1 VLKTTNIYGDRGSSC
16 GRNIVENPMFEA
28 SKRLKFLSYK
38 FFNVAT
44 EATTS
49 EECCILIE
57 NALDGLRKQVENRKS
72 SAHSNRN
79 EGCDAQ
85 VTSEKSKELLS
96 VARLKKKNAQK

>member
-1 VLKTTNIYGDRGSSC
+1 
-16 GRNIVENPMFEA
+16 MFEA

-57 NALDGLRKQVENRKS
+57 NAPDGLRKQVENQKS

-96 VARLKKKNAQK
+96 VARLKKKKPLKNEHHRKKTWSTGNT